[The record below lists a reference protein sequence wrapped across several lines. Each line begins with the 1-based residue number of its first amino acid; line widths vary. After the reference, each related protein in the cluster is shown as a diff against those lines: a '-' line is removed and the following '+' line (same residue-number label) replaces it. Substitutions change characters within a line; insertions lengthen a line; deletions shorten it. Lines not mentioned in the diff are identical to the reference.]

1 MTIEYR
7 SQPGHIQNFIEKNGA
22 RFVGWDLD
30 GTLANTERLH
40 RALCRSALQEISGGV
55 ISEREFGSPRYRS
68 AFGLPGGETS
78 LHLAKTLKENNP
90 GGFQHALRFALSR
103 ELVGDS
109 CETVAQALTQLRD
122 ETFAFYIK
130 NATLRRADENA
141 GTRHL
146 VLSPPLREVDERSAR
161 RWETLKD
168 VRVHTY
174 PYVLEVLATFERHG
188 LTQGICTSS
197 GKCFVHPLIRALGL
211 TSYFESIVT
220 ADCVPSGQHKP
231 EPTPWH
237 ILRAR
242 LEGAEPCHRNYEPIT
257 DMLFIENSAG
267 GGFSSIRA
275 GQSPTFVIADNIAA
289 TVGKMQAKMRA
300 TKGNP
305 DYVVHGRAIFID
317 SLGAL
322 VAPSRSSCDL

>member
-7 SQPGHIQNFIEKNGA
+7 SQPGHIQNFIEQYGA

-30 GTLANTERLH
+30 GTIANTERLH
-40 RALCRSALQEISGGV
+40 RALCRSALQEISGSV
-55 ISEREFGSPRYRS
+55 ISERDFSSPRYRA

-78 LHLAKTLKENNP
+78 LYLAKVLKESNP
-90 GGFQHALRFALSR
+90 EGFQHALRFALSR
-103 ELVGDS
+103 GLVGGP

-122 ETFAFYIK
+122 ETFGYFIK
-130 NATLRRADENA
+130 KATLKHTDENG
-141 GTRHL
+141 GTLHL
-146 VLSPPLREVDERSAR
+146 LISPFAIETDPRSAIR
-161 RWETLKD
+161 LEALRG

-174 PYVLEVLATFERHG
+174 PYVLEMLATFERHG

-197 GKCFVHPLIRALGL
+197 GRCFVFPLIKAFGL
-211 TSYFESIVT
+211 MDRFEAIVT
-220 ADCVPSGQHKP
+220 ADCVPMGQHKP

-242 LEGAEPCHRNYEPIT
+242 LDGGALRPQSYDPIT

-267 GGFSSIRA
+267 GGFSSLRA
-275 GQSPTFVIADNIAA
+275 GETPTFVVADNIAA
-289 TVGKMQAKMRA
+289 TVGKMQAKMGA
-300 TKGNP
+300 TKGDPNC
-305 DYVVHGRAIFID
+305 VVHGKAIFID

-322 VAPSRSSCDL
+322 VAPRRA